1 MLGLLNFKKQKTMH
15 TDDNASIEEVR
26 YVVIDLELTGL
37 NERRDSI
44 VSMAGIKMVGGRIDF
59 ETVFYRLVKPRTEL
73 TSESVIIHEITPSE
87 VREKPDIEKVL
98 SDFIE
103 FCGSDVIIGHCV
115 SIDMGFLN
123 RELKKLTGAVL
134 ENPVI
139 DTSAVYAWIQKKFPQ
154 RSFPSSF
161 RDSGL
166 FDIAKHF
173 GVPVSG
179 AHNALMDAF
188 ITAQVFQRFIPMLRE
203 GGIQSIGDLLILG
216 NPSKGGDNVRLSQEM
231 YSF

>member
-1 MLGLLNFKKQKTMH
+1 MGLLNFKKQKTMH

-73 TSESVIIHEITPSE
+73 QSESVIIHEITPSE

-139 DTSAVYAWIQKKFPQ
+139 DTSAVYAWIKTKFSQ

-203 GGIQSIGDLLILG
+203 EGIQSIGDLLILG
-216 NPSKGGDNVRLSQEM
+216 NPSKGGDTVRVNKEM